1 MDGTFVEDE
10 RARPELGAEILVLPT
25 VGTRNVEIARGISR
39 VLFQLAA
46 VARVA
51 LDL

>member
-1 MDGTFVEDE
+1 
-10 RARPELGAEILVLPT
+10 
-25 VGTRNVEIARGISR
+25 VGTRNVELGRGIAQI
-39 VLFQLAA
+39 LFQLAV